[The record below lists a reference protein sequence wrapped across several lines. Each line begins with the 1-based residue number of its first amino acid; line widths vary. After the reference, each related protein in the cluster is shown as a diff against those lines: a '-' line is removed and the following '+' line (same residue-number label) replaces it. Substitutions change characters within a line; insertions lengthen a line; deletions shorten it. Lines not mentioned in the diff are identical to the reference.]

1 MNSREKILQRLRQSS
16 PLQNPA
22 TSPFGNDA
30 GIFADYTDD
39 ENKWLS
45 QFRAKF
51 AALNGEL
58 YEVGNI
64 AEAGQ
69 QIQKLLSGASPVLAQ
84 EHPLIREI
92 LPTVEPDTDFY
103 PGLELSAPEFA
114 EYQAAISVA
123 DCLVARTGSIV
134 LNSRSAGGRRL
145 SILPPLHIV
154 IAKTNQLVP
163 SLSEAIA
170 LYLKTKM
177 DWSYAV
183 IITGPSRTS
192 DIEKQL
198 VLGAHGPKR
207 LAIVLLHAS

>member
-1 MNSREKILQRLRQSS
+1 MNSREKILQRLRQSLS
-16 PLQNPA
+16 LQKSMA
-22 TSPFGNDA
+22 LPFSDDA

-39 ENKWLS
+39 KNKWLS
-45 QFRAKF
+45 QFAGRF
-51 AALNGEL
+51 ADLNGEL
-58 YEVGNI
+58 FEVGNT

-69 QIQKLLSGASPVLAQ
+69 QIQKLLSEASPVLAQ
-84 EHPLIREI
+84 NHPLVREV
-92 LPTVEPDTDFY
+92 LPSVQADIDFY
-103 PGLELSAPEFA
+103 PGLKLTAPEFA
-114 EYQAAISVA
+114 EYRTAISVA

-145 SILPPLHIV
+145 SVLPPLHIV
-154 IAKTNQLVP
+154 IAKSNQLVS

-170 LYLKTKM
+170 LYRKTEM

-207 LAIVLLHAS
+207 LVVIFLHES